1 MKELDI
7 YEFSMMKSKV
17 NERTTRKDIKK
28 MEEESLEIMEKIKK
42 TKMEIEIL
50 KQVLKK
56 EEELKRNRVEYD
68 LLSCSIIQFPNRKV
82 QEDNL
87 KELKKVLEK
96 LKTENGKLFKRI
108 EFSKKKFN
116 LIVQQLHEQE
126 EEEEQEDQM
135 QED

>member
-28 MEEESLEIMEKIKK
+28 MEEESVEIMEKIKK

-68 LLSCSIIQFPNRKV
+68 LLSCSIVQFPNRKV

-96 LKTENGKLFKRI
+96 LKKENEKLFKRI

-116 LIVQQLHEQE
+116 LIIQQLHEQE
-126 EEEEQEDQM
+126 EDEEEEDKM

>member
-116 LIVQQLHEQE
+116 LIIQQLHEQE